1 MDKPHYKLNLI
12 YILNIT
18 ADETNNFISGVSNN
32 LELQLV
38 IILIIL
44 GNNIQIE
51 ARNTLN
57 LLKNAGYLK

>member
-1 MDKPHYKLNLI
+1 M
-12 YILNIT
+12 
-18 ADETNNFISGVSNN
+18 SNN

-38 IILIIL
+38 IILIII

>member
-1 MDKPHYKLNLI
+1 MDNPHYKPNMI
-12 YILNIT
+12 HILNIT

-38 IILIIL
+38 IILISI

-51 ARNTLN
+51 VRNTLN
-57 LLKNAGYLK
+57 LLKNASY

>member
-1 MDKPHYKLNLI
+1 MDKPHYKLNMI

-38 IILIIL
+38 IILISI

-51 ARNTLN
+51 VRNTLN
-57 LLKNAGYLK
+57 LLKNAGY